1 MRVYAYISI
10 VEVVLKLVVAFL
22 LECISFDKLKLY
34 GALIFLV
41 TVLIALF
48 YRCYCVRNF
57 QECHYKLYWS
67 KTLYK
72 TISSFAGW
80 SMFGTLA
87 WISKSQGL
95 NLILNIFYGPVLN
108 ASYGIASQVN
118 TAINSFV
125 QNFTTALN
133 PQIIKSYAND
143 DRNYMIQLLFRGA
156 KFSYFLLLLF
166 SIPLLIETEFVL
178 KCWLK
183 VVPGYAV
190 AFTRLVIINSLL
202 ESFTYAMGT
211 SIQATGKVKWYQI
224 IVGGTILLNIPL
236 AWILLRLNY
245 SPSVV
250 FVVSIVISCITLSE
264 RLLILKIFIAISLKR
279 FIIQVF
285 GRALLVTILSSS
297 IIVLIKDILAN
308 KLISFAGFFLIL
320 VCCVGS
326 ILLIIYFVGFTS
338 LERDFFLRMIR
349 SRLKR

>member
-1 MRVYAYISI
+1 M
-10 VEVVLKLVVAFL
+10 
-22 LECISFDKLKLY
+22 
-34 GALIFLV
+34 
-41 TVLIALF
+41 
-48 YRCYCVRNF
+48 
-57 QECHYKLYWS
+57 
-67 KTLYK
+67 
-72 TISSFAGW
+72 
-80 SMFGTLA
+80 
-87 WISKSQGL
+87 
-95 NLILNIFYGPVLN
+95 
-108 ASYGIASQVN
+108 
-118 TAINSFV
+118 
-125 QNFTTALN
+125 
-133 PQIIKSYAND
+133 
-143 DRNYMIQLLFRGA
+143 
-156 KFSYFLLLLF
+156 
-166 SIPLLIETEFVL
+166 
-178 KCWLK
+178 
-183 VVPGYAV
+183 PGYAV

-236 AWILLRLNY
+236 AWILLRLIY
-245 SPSVV
+245 SHSVV
-250 FVVSIVISCITLSE
+250 FLVSIVISCITLSE

-308 KLISFAGFFLIL
+308 KLISFAGFSLIL